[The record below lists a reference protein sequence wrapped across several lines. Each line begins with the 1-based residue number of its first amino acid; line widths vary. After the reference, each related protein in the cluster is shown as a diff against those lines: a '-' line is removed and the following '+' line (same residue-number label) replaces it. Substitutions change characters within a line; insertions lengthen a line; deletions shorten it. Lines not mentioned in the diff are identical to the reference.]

1 MLKPVT
7 APIFFT
13 GRCLLAMPGMRD
25 PRFDRA
31 MIAICMH
38 DSQGALGIDLGRTV
52 DGVQAGA
59 VFAQLDLD
67 IGERTENQPLFQ
79 GGPVQTERGFVLH
92 SLDYQRGDT
101 IDVAGRWG
109 LTSSLS
115 ILADIAAGA
124 GPAQWRLALGYS
136 GWGEGQLEEEMTR
149 PGWLV
154 SDCPDEILFGVDP
167 VRIWR
172 AAYRSAG
179 IDPAMLSSGF
189 GAA

>member
-1 MLKPVT
+1 MIEPV
-7 APIFFT
+7 FFT
-13 GRCLLAMPGMRD
+13 GRCLLAMPGMGD

-31 MIAICMH
+31 VIAICMH
-38 DSQGALGIDLGRTV
+38 DEDGAMGIDLGRTV
-52 DGVQAGA
+52 ADVHAGE
-59 VFAQLDLD
+59 VFGQLELGSNDA
-67 IGERTENQPLFQ
+67 IERQPLFQ

-115 ILADIAAGA
+115 ILTDIAEGQ
-124 GPAQWRLALGYS
+124 GPRVWRLALGYC

-149 PGWLV
+149 HGWMV
-154 SDCPDEILFGVDP
+154 ADCPDPVLFGAATGD
-167 VRIWR
+167 IWD